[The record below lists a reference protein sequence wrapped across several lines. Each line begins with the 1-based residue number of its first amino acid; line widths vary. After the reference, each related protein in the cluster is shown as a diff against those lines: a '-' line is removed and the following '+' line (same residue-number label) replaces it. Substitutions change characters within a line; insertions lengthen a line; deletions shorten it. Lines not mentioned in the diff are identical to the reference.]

1 MSVLRRMF
9 STRGSKI
16 HLIAFLVLS
25 LVFVAI
31 DLAQGRDSEISFA
44 TLDWAHLLIVIWAP
58 IVVVHGL
65 VNLWAKARDDAAHE
79 IMRSLRKR
87 WN

>member
-31 DLAQGRDSEISFA
+31 DLAQGRDSEISFT
-44 TLDWAHLLIVIWAP
+44 TLDWAYVLIVIWAP
-58 IVVVHGL
+58 IVTVHGL
-65 VNLWAKARDDAAHE
+65 VNLWTK
-79 IMRSLRKR
+79 SLVS
-87 WN
+87 WS

>member
-16 HLIAFLVLS
+16 HLIAFLLLS

-31 DLAQGRDSEISFA
+31 DLAGGRDRDINFP
-44 TLDWAHLLIVIWAP
+44 TLDWAHLLIMTWAP
-58 IVVVHGL
+58 IVATHGL
-65 VNLWAKARDDAAHE
+65 VNLWAKSTVAW
-79 IMRSLRKR
+79 S
-87 WN
+87 

>member
-9 STRGSKI
+9 STLGSKI
-16 HLIAFLVLS
+16 HLITFFVLS

-44 TLDWAHLLIVIWAP
+44 TLDWAYVLIVLWAP
-58 IVVVHGL
+58 IVTVHGL
-65 VNLWAKARDDAAHE
+65 VNLWTK
-79 IMRSLRKR
+79 SLVS
-87 WN
+87 WS